1 MLLGE
6 NERKVFLAFA
16 NQTDIYTI
24 ARLMSVDERVVFVML
39 EVAITKL
46 SQQSHYWIHKLATKY
61 EDTCYYNQILMAQVE
76 NNEKND

>member
-24 ARLMSVDERVVFVML
+24 AQLMSVDERVVFVML
-39 EVAITKL
+39 EVTITKL
-46 SQQSHYWIHKLATKY
+46 SQQSHY
-61 EDTCYYNQILMAQVE
+61 
-76 NNEKND
+76 

>member
-46 SQQSHYWIHKLATKY
+46 SQQSHY
-61 EDTCYYNQILMAQVE
+61 
-76 NNEKND
+76 